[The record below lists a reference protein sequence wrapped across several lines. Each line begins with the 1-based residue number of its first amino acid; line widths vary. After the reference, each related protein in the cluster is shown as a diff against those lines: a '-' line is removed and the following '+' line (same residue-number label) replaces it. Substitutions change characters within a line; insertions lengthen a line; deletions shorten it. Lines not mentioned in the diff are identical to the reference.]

1 MNDSYVL
8 ETLAKLIG
16 VVTLSGLIWG
26 IFRNMLGIY
35 GKAIFQAL
43 PHLEVLPKGPGYLDW
58 VLLCFCE
65 FL

>member
-1 MNDSYVL
+1 MLGFELVAETAPVPYPPVSYVYR
-8 ETLAKLIG
+8 E
-16 VVTLSGLIWG
+16 V
-26 IFRNMLGIY
+26 
-35 GKAIFQAL
+35 IFQAL